1 MAVALA
7 TALAVTVKA
16 VWGTSLG
23 IKGTS
28 LRPSMDHS
36 EELFG
41 PDMLKKKKNGNLIR
55 GWHERKRYKSS
66 KLLRLRVRVQQR
78 PV

>member
-41 PDMLKKKKNGNLIR
+41 PDMLKKNGNLIR
-55 GWHERKRYKSS
+55 GRHERKRYKSS

>member
-41 PDMLKKKKNGNLIR
+41 PDMLKKNGNLIR
-55 GWHERKRYKSS
+55 GRHERKHYKSS